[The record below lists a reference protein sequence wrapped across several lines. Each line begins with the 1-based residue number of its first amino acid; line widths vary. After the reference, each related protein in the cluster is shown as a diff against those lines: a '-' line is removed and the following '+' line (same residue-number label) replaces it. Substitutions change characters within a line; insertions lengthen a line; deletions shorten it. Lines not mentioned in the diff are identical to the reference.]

1 MHFTRCW
8 VRNSIPNLAEVKP
21 AFSVLNHK
29 DIDNPMAMVMRFLR
43 RMGWNFKHNQFV
55 ITLAMQRSLE
65 DIGRRQCFASKN
77 VVGVAN
83 NSETHSF

>member
-1 MHFTRCW
+1 
-8 VRNSIPNLAEVKP
+8 
-21 AFSVLNHK
+21 
-29 DIDNPMAMVMRFLR
+29 MRFLR

-65 DIGRRQCFASKN
+65 DIGRRQRFVPKN